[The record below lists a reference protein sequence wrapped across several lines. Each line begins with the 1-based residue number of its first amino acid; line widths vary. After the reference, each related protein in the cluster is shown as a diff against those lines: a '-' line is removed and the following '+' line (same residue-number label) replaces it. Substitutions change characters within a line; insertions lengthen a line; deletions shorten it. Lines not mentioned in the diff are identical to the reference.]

1 MSAQAKGRGLI
12 YKGDSTTTGGVV
24 TSGVGN
30 VALLGIGVTQIKMIA
45 TCSKCEKGQG
55 EIIPLETIAVFVDSV
70 QVALHGD
77 IVACDCPFGS
87 NTLIASSGAMKFH
100 QSNGQVHGFKP
111 HANPQEMDDTYQSV
125 ASSIGGHYSNAKSQQ
140 SAGQQAYDFAEKQWN
155 NNLKNDLREYL
166 EGRHKQVC
174 ILTVEDAARC
184 ALNLWHRKNDEGET
198 LGKSV
203 LDTLKEIHSKIDL
216 GIGLIA
222 SYKVSKALGGLGV
235 TVKQFVDSKGVERV
249 IISSLWNDSKVYY
262 AVVNG
267 LNIKKNHPYRIT
279 NPTIKQLGVL
289 AEDTVNGFKKGAVL
303 SLIISATIN
312 TNELVFN
319 DDYHLVDWCG
329 AMGSDLFKLLAVGAG
344 IGGLVYLAVALGV
357 TMPMFIGAMIWVG
370 VDVIVSN
377 LWDEYRIEDYIINSL
392 KEVTHDK

>member
-12 YKGDSTTTGGVV
+12 YKGDRTTTGGVV

-30 VALLGIGVTQIKMIA
+30 VALLGEGVTQTKMIA
-45 TCSKCEKGQG
+45 TCPKCDKGYG
-55 EIIPLETIAVFVDSV
+55 EIIPLETIAVYVDNV
-70 QVALHGD
+70 QAALHHD
-77 IVACDCPFGS
+77 IVGCDCPFGS
-87 NTLIASSGAMKFH
+87 NTLIASAGAMKFH

-111 HANPQEMDDTYQSV
+111 HANPQEMEDADQSI
-125 ASSIGGHYSNAKSQQ
+125 ASSIDGHYSNAGSQQ
-140 SAGQQAYDFAEKQWN
+140 TAGQQAYDFAEKQWN

-329 AMGSDLFKLLAVGAG
+329 AMGSDLFKAMTSLSVSILAISVAALLGLSVPIVIGFVIYAVIDVG
-344 IGGLVYLAVALGV
+344 IGFLWGRFEVEDE
-357 TMPMFIGAMIWVG
+357 MI
-370 VDVIVSN
+370 
-377 LWDEYRIEDYIINSL
+377 SL
-392 KEVTHDK
+392 MKSKLNA

>member
-55 EIIPLETIAVFVDSV
+55 EIIPLEMIAVFVDSV

-87 NTLIASSGAMKFH
+87 NTLIASAGAMKFH

-111 HANPQEMDDTYQSV
+111 HANPQEMDDTYQNV

-329 AMGSDLFKLLAVGAG
+329 AMGSDLFKAMTSLSVSILAVSVAALLGLSVPIVIGFVIYAVIDVG
-344 IGGLVYLAVALGV
+344 IGFLWGRFEVEDE
-357 TMPMFIGAMIWVG
+357 MI
-370 VDVIVSN
+370 
-377 LWDEYRIEDYIINSL
+377 SL
-392 KEVTHDK
+392 MKSKLNA

>member
-1 MSAQAKGRGLI
+1 M
-12 YKGDSTTTGGVV
+12 

-55 EIIPLETIAVFVDSV
+55 EIIPLETIAVFVDRV

-329 AMGSDLFKLLAVGAG
+329 AMGSDLFKAMTSLSVSILAVSVAAVLGLSVPIVIGFVIYAVIDVG
-344 IGGLVYLAVALGV
+344 IGFLWGRFEVEEE
-357 TMPMFIGAMIWVG
+357 MI
-370 VDVIVSN
+370 
-377 LWDEYRIEDYIINSL
+377 SL
-392 KEVTHDK
+392 MKSKLNA